1 MLLNWL
7 VPQSGG
13 LPFKLW
19 LFHKMIFFQTSSL
32 PRRMLKK
39 FWFTEFRQADPVLF
53 FLTFQ
58 VLKYFQTSTINP
70 WRLWNS
76 SFIHRPNLLPL
87 EGEIWCNNSL
97 LVLAVFIVEHWL
109 WIEDKR
115 LIGIF
120 DTDPDWYKIELIVLR
135 CYPGIFG
142 FQGLIEQDIHY
153 EGISAGIKI
162 SMIIFRTQHLEI
174 FFWQKTEWI
183 VESEVWV
190 IRQEMLPVCQ
200 VLELLELLG

>member
-13 LPFKLW
+13 LPFKYW

-87 EGEIWCNNSL
+87 EGGIWCNNSL

-120 DTDPDWYKIELIVLR
+120 DTEPGWYKIELIVLQCLPSTHIWILR
-135 CYPGIFG
+135 PYRARQTLWCR
-142 FQGLIEQDIHY
+142 
-153 EGISAGIKI
+153 ISAGTYQDINDI
-162 SMIIFRTQHLEI
+162 QVFRTG
-174 FFWQKTEWI
+174 
-183 VESEVWV
+183 S
-190 IRQEMLPVCQ
+190 
-200 VLELLELLG
+200 

>member
-1 MLLNWL
+1 MITMLLNWL

-13 LPFKLW
+13 LPFKYW

-115 LIGIF
+115 LIWIYV
-120 DTDPDWYKIELIVLR
+120 TA
-135 CYPGIFG
+135 
-142 FQGLIEQDIHY
+142 Q
-153 EGISAGIKI
+153 
-162 SMIIFRTQHLEI
+162 IIFINLSRSLLTD
-174 FFWQKTEWI
+174 
-183 VESEVWV
+183 EVFIKLIGKNDL
-190 IRQEMLPVCQ
+190 IRY
-200 VLELLELLG
+200 